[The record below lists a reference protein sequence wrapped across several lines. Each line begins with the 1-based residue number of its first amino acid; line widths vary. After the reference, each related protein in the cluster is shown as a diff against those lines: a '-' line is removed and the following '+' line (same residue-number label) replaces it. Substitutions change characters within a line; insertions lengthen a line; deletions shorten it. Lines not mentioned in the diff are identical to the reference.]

1 MNVILYLLLKI
12 RINFVKIIFIREIL
26 YFKINN
32 DKIEFLMKNDV
43 NEISLNVGTLLC
55 ENF

>member
-12 RINFVKIIFIREIL
+12 RINFFKIIFIHEIL

-32 DKIEFLMKNDV
+32 DKIKFLMKNDV
-43 NEISLNVGTLLC
+43 NEIALNVGTLLC

>member
-43 NEISLNVGTLLC
+43 NEISLNVGTLLY